1 MYGGRGKKKPSAKSE
16 GVERGSEGER
26 TRESEREGRRA
37 KGQPT
42 GRDGAGRDGEKEKGG
57 GERFIYARGYRE
69 ALRLRSHDDD
79 DRARRHEFASF
90 TRS

>member
-1 MYGGRGKKKPSAKSE
+1 ME
-16 GVERGSEGER
+16 
-26 TRESEREGRRA
+26 
-37 KGQPT
+37 
-42 GRDGAGRDGEKEKGG
+42 
-57 GERFIYARGYRE
+57 ERFIYARGYRE

>member
-16 GVERGSEGER
+16 GVKRGSERKR
-26 TRESEREGRRA
+26 TRGGVREMLS
-37 KGQPT
+37 
-42 GRDGAGRDGEKEKGG
+42 DGAGDETGRDGEKEKGG

>member
-1 MYGGRGKKKPSAKSE
+1 MDVIKNPTLEFYRRFVEWQVEAYVRLRECAQKEGGEKTRK
-16 GVERGSEGER
+16 VEE
-26 TRESEREGRRA
+26 
-37 KGQPT
+37 
-42 GRDGAGRDGEKEKGG
+42 EKEKAE
-57 GERFIYARGYRE
+57 ERFIYARGYKE